1 MNDYVLITDAASGL
15 SPEEID
21 IIPMPLE
28 IEGKEYFYG
37 GEDMTITAEEFY
49 RALKGGAYPSTS
61 QVSPSV
67 YTEHFER
74 FLKEGKDILYLGFSS
89 GLSGTLQSSVLA
101 KKILRDDYPD
111 RKIYCI
117 DTLCASA
124 GEGYLVREALKK
136 KEEGC
141 AYEELLDFVETHK
154 RDVAHWFT
162 IDTLDYLEHGGRVP
176 AAAASLGALLHIKP
190 VLSTDEEGKLTLV
203 SMPRGKKKA
212 VSLMLSRMEEEW
224 DSQMGNKVFIGHAD
238 DLPKAE
244 ELENLVKR
252 RFPEADTEIVL
263 IDPVIAS
270 HVGPG
275 MLAMVYWKKQS

>member
-28 IEGKEYFYG
+28 IDEKEYFYG
-37 GEDMTITAEEFY
+37 GEDMTITAEAFY
-49 RALKGGAYPSTS
+49 QKMKDGAYPSTS

-124 GEGYLVREALKK
+124 GEGYLVREAMKK
-136 KEEGC
+136 KEEGYS
-141 AYEELLDFVETHK
+141 YEELLDFVETHK

-162 IDTLDYLEHGGRVP
+162 IDTLDYLEHGGRIP

-244 ELENLVKR
+244 ELENLVKEH
-252 RFPEADTEIVL
+252 FPEADTEIVL

-275 MLAMVYWKKQS
+275 MLAMVYWRKQS

>member
-28 IEGKEYFYG
+28 IEGTEYFYG
-37 GEDMTITAEEFY
+37 GEDMTITAEAFY
-49 RALKGGAYPSTS
+49 QKMKDGAYPSTS

-124 GEGYLVREALKK
+124 GEGYLVREAMKK
-136 KEEGC
+136 KEEGYS
-141 AYEELLDFVETHK
+141 YEELLDFVETHK

-244 ELENLVKR
+244 ELENLVKEH
-252 RFPEADTEIVL
+252 FPEADTEIVL